1 MKLRV
6 RFRQMVLRPPDSIPR
21 IHHRGVPTGWEHD
34 PDQAAKLVKAHFRFR
49 IGGILSGW
57 SATRKLSTWLVCR
70 LIGEVP
76 LLAMA
81 TVDNSP
87 YNHQPGVPDP
97 SRDLGSGVGQAL
109 GLRRPLRP
117 PKRAFNNLRWVFD
130 RASPPRTPFAPA
142 TVRAPRA
149 AAILVRS
156 GFVTRNPALS
166 ARPSSF
172 RFARYTS
179 FWRLGLR
186 YATTRGLSERRLPTR
201 AVSSSRGAVQGPVTS
216 RLAPIAARALPSQK
230 GSLCAGETGRR

>member
-1 MKLRV
+1 V
-6 RFRQMVLRPPDSIPR
+6 GGIRPKGFTEQRNGKGPS
-21 IHHRGVPTGWEHD
+21 GVP
-34 PDQAAKLVKAHFRFR
+34 PV
-49 IGGILSGW
+49 W

-81 TVDNSP
+81 IVDNSP
-87 YNHQPGVPDP
+87 YNHQPGVADP
-97 SRDLGSGVGQAL
+97 SGDLGSVGC
-109 GLRRPLRP
+109 RPLSESFCPAWGRP
-117 PKRAFNNLRWVFD
+117 SACGGLSGRPNGL
-130 RASPPRTPFAPA
+130 SITYGGLS
-142 TVRAPRA
+142 TVRVRRGRSSPLAAPLGTPPQQPCVPPRA

-186 YATTRGLSERRLPTR
+186 YATRQDLLPKRQLADMCGAGIASLHSMTPPGEQRWSMLVRQERRRDNNTSV
-201 AVSSSRGAVQGPVTS
+201 AQTGPAN
-216 RLAPIAARALPSQK
+216 L
-230 GSLCAGETGRR
+230 

>member
-1 MKLRV
+1 
-6 RFRQMVLRPPDSIPR
+6 
-21 IHHRGVPTGWEHD
+21 
-34 PDQAAKLVKAHFRFR
+34 
-49 IGGILSGW
+49 
-57 SATRKLSTWLVCR
+57 
-70 LIGEVP
+70 VP
-76 LLAMA
+76 LLSMA
-81 TVDNSP
+81 IVDNSP
-87 YNHQPGVPDP
+87 YNHQPGVADP
-97 SRDLGSGVGQAL
+97 SGDLGSVG
-109 GLRRPLRP
+109 RRPLSEPFCPAWGRP
-117 PKRAFNNLRWVFD
+117 SACGGLSGRPNGL
-130 RASPPRTPFAPA
+130 SITYGGLS
-142 TVRAPRA
+142 TVRVRRGRSSPLAAPLGTPPQQPCVPPRA